1 MAFSVNYPSMEDDS
15 KSHDQ
20 PINGNPLNLDI
31 EKISNVPGKYFKR
44 KVSSNLRMM
53 YIVPT

>member
-1 MAFSVNYPSMEDDS
+1 MVFSVNYPSMEDDS

-20 PINGNPLNLDI
+20 AINGNPLNLDI

-44 KVSSNLRMM
+44 KVSNLRMM